1 MLVMYTM
8 YQSITE
14 HVTKTAYL
22 KMIDYWLFFCLLMPF
37 FIFMIEMHW
46 ILQNKNDKHNNKN
59 KDCWVSE
66 EKKKLKQQKCL
77 LIATFG
83 LTIVF
88 MLAYIMIAVNLY
100 FSG

>member
-37 FIFMIEMHW
+37 LIFMIEIYW
-46 ILQNKNDKHNNKN
+46 ILQNKDDKQKNKN
-59 KDCWVSE
+59 KSWISI
-66 EKKKLKQQKCL
+66 EKENLNQQKCL

-83 LTIVF
+83 STIAF
-88 MLAYIMIAVNLY
+88 ILAYTMIAFVKY